1 MMDELSITADWE
13 VLDTGTPEEKA
24 CFAAIGIRRGD
35 ALLSEGYDAFV
46 RRFRRTPL
54 LSGYHLAQW
63 LAWNW
68 WRLRW
73 EPRSASPEWNFSHHM
88 ATVGEGYVWPNVT
101 VFSDGER
108 IALVAKPS
116 MGRKETNFGYI
127 SDIAVVVS
135 GREFESA
142 IDQFVEQ
149 VMGQLRAERVGQT
162 NLDRIWQELSQE
174 RASPELQQRRKLE
187 ALLGS
192 DPDEASTAAL
202 DRLVADS
209 KELGEGPVNEL
220 AADHAQGG
228 KELSTATSL
237 EAAATANGFEFSP
250 RDVVQLKARG
260 AIPRPQDAPAWKV
273 GVEAARALR
282 EQERL
287 SDGPVSNARLAKM
300 VGLGASAITER
311 KHGPNLSFALDE
323 KPSSGHIVLRS
334 KWNTGR
340 RFELARII
348 GDRVLSSGTGRL
360 FPATRAYTYRQKAQ
374 RSFAAEFLSPFDAV
388 DEELSGDY
396 SVEGQQDVA
405 QKFEVSDY
413 TIRTLL
419 VNHRRIDRDELDDEF
434 DLASRYSAAS

>member
-1 MMDELSITADWE
+1 MMNGLSITADWE

-24 CFAAIGIRRGD
+24 CFAAIGIRCGD
-35 ALLSEGYDAFV
+35 AWLSEGYDAFV
-46 RRFRRTPL
+46 RRFRRAPL

-116 MGRKETNFGYI
+116 LERKETNFRYV

-149 VMGQLRAERVGQT
+149 MIGQLRAERVEQT
-162 NLDRIWQELSQE
+162 NLDRLWQELSQE

-192 DPDEASTAAL
+192 DPDEASAAAL

-220 AADHAQGG
+220 AADHARGG
-228 KELSTATSL
+228 KELSTASEL
-237 EAAATANGFEFSP
+237 EAVAAANGFGFSP
-250 RDVVQLKARG
+250 RDVVRLKARG
-260 AIPRPQDAPAWKV
+260 GIPRPQDAPAWKV
-273 GVEAARALR
+273 GAEAARALR
-282 EQERL
+282 EQEGL
-287 SDGPVSNARLAKM
+287 SDGPISNERLAKM
-300 VGLGASAITER
+300 VSLSASAITDR
-311 KHGPNLSFALDE
+311 KHGPNLSFALDK
-323 KPSSGHIVLRS
+323 KPSLGHIVLRS
-334 KWNTGR
+334 KWHTGR

-348 GDRVLSSGTGRL
+348 GDRVLNSGTGRL

-396 SVEGQQDVA
+396 SLESQQDVA
-405 QKFEVSDY
+405 QKFQVSDY
-413 TIRTLL
+413 TVQTLL
-419 VNHRRIDRDELDDEF
+419 INHRRIERDDLEDEF
-434 DLASRYSAAS
+434 DLTSRYSAAS